1 MHIMFRYQQVEDVVM
16 GFTHELTSRQIQ
28 HGCYVDVLKSF
39 TGDGLMCKML
49 SSFCKIFVR
58 I

>member
-1 MHIMFRYQQVEDVVM
+1 MFRYQQVEDVVM